1 MAEKEVK
8 EIYEID
14 NHKYIVTSK
23 VIDNAKSLNALY
35 DAFSKY
41 ALKRLNTTI

>member
-1 MAEKEVK
+1 MKEKEEK

-14 NHKYIVTSK
+14 NHKYIVTTK
-23 VIDNAKSLNALY
+23 VIENAQSLNSLY

-41 ALKRLNTTI
+41 ALRKLNATI